1 MHGRHVENEEPHHAS
16 PKAEEQTWE
25 QKFRSLQQ
33 ELNRVKEVIKGRTP
47 DAMDTLMQQTE
58 SPFTAEVLR
67 YPLPAKFKMPQVEAF
82 DGVKDPVDHLNTYK
96 NQMELHGYQDPVR
109 CRAFATTLKGP
120 SMAWFNRI
128 PPSTISSFR
137 ELSIAFVSH
146 FIGARTYRKPSYHL
160 LTIKQGSQESLKSY
174 VQRFNAESLKIDVP
188 DEKFAITAFIAGL
201 GVQSKDL
208 MFSISKNPQ
217 ASMAEVLTKAK
228 KYINGEE
235 ALLSKRESSSTR
247 KEKGA
252 TDKRRGRSPKRQGD
266 RRKSPGTERER
277 SSKRRGNLRDRLG
290 PPQSQGRQRY
300 SPQRFTPLAASMSQV
315 LHEVRN
321 EQFLRWPTQMK
332 SDPATRDNTKY
343 CEFHRDYEHRTDNCI
358 QLRREIE
365 YLIQRGYLRCFIP
378 PGNQAPSQT
387 QNQNQAPTQQ
397 PPPRQTT
404 TQHQQ
409 PLGEI
414 HVISGGFVG
423 GGESSSARKAHLR
436 SIRSAD
442 MGEIQEVSKLPRMD
456 TTITFSDSDLEGC
469 QHPHDDPL
477 VVRAIVAN
485 TTVHRVLVDNGSSA
499 DIIFASAFD
508 KMGIERENLEP
519 VNTHLRGFSGEK
531 VLPLGSIQLVLT
543 LGEPP
548 CQATTTTR
556 FLIVDAPSAY
566 NMLLGRPSLNSIK
579 AIPSAY
585 HMIVKFPTVNGV
597 GTVRGDQRVA
607 RECYTA
613 SMKQGAVDN
622 VNVGELDMR
631 DEVLTRPEP
640 SEELEPVSLDD
651 DLEHLAY
658 IGSKLAKDLKGLL
671 TQFLRQNRDI
681 FAWKQADMGRID
693 HAIITHKLNTNPSFK
708 SVKQKRRSF
717 APERQKAINEEVSK
731 LLQAG
736 AIREVEYPEWLANVV
751 LIKKANGK
759 WRLCIDFTNI
769 NKPCPKDS
777 FPLPRIDLIVDATAG
792 HELLS
797 FMDAFSGYNQI
808 SMDPGDQEKTSFVTA
823 QGTYCYRVMP
833 FGLKNAGATY
843 QRLVNRMF
851 QKNIGATMEVYI
863 DDMLVKSTKSDLHIT
878 HLSEAFQIL
887 RNYNMKLNPAKCA
900 FGVSA
905 GKFLGFIVNHRGIEA
920 NPSKIKALLDMPSPS
935 GIKEVQRLTGR
946 IAALSCFV
954 SRASDKC
961 QPFFQVLKKAFH

>member
-1 MHGRHVENEEPHHAS
+1 M
-16 PKAEEQTWE
+16 
-25 QKFRSLQQ
+25 
-33 ELNRVKEVIKGRTP
+33 KEVIKGRTP

-58 SPFTAEVLR
+58 SPFTVEVLR
-67 YPLPAKFKMPQVEAF
+67 YPLPAKFRMPQVEAF

-109 CRAFATTLKGP
+109 CRAFTTTLKGP
-120 SMAWFNRI
+120 AMAWFNTI

-137 ELSIAFVSH
+137 ELSIAFISH
-146 FIGARTYRKPSYHL
+146 FIGVRTYRKPSYHL
-160 LTIKQGSQESLKSY
+160 LTIKQGSPESLKSY
-174 VQRFNAESLKIDVP
+174 VQRFNADSLKIDVP

-217 ASMAEVLTKAK
+217 ASMAEVLAKAE

-252 TDKRRGRSPKRQGD
+252 TDRRRGRSPKRQGD
-266 RRKSPGTERER
+266 QRKSPGTERER
-277 SSKRRGNLRDRLG
+277 SLKRRGNLRDRLG

-300 SPQRFTPLAASMSQV
+300 SPQRFTPLTASVSQV

-343 CEFHRDYEHRTDNCI
+343 CEFHRDYGHRTDNCI

-365 YLIQRGYLRCFIP
+365 YLIQRGYLRHFIS

-387 QNQNQAPTQQ
+387 QNQNQAPAQQ

-414 HVISGGFVG
+414 HVISGGFAG

-442 MGEIQEVSKLPRMD
+442 MGEIQAVSKLPRMD

-485 TTVHRVLVDNGSSA
+485 TTVHRVLVDNGSSD
-499 DIIFASAFD
+499 DIVFASAFD
-508 KMGIERENLEP
+508 KMGIGREKLEP

-566 NMLLGRPSLNSIK
+566 NILLGRPSLNAIK

-613 SMKQGAVDN
+613 SMK
-622 VNVGELDMR
+622 
-631 DEVLTRPEP
+631 
-640 SEELEPVSLDD
+640 
-651 DLEHLAY
+651 
-658 IGSKLAKDLKGLL
+658 
-671 TQFLRQNRDI
+671 
-681 FAWKQADMGRID
+681 
-693 HAIITHKLNTNPSFK
+693 
-708 SVKQKRRSF
+708 
-717 APERQKAINEEVSK
+717 
-731 LLQAG
+731 
-736 AIREVEYPEWLANVV
+736 
-751 LIKKANGK
+751 
-759 WRLCIDFTNI
+759 
-769 NKPCPKDS
+769 
-777 FPLPRIDLIVDATAG
+777 
-792 HELLS
+792 
-797 FMDAFSGYNQI
+797 
-808 SMDPGDQEKTSFVTA
+808 
-823 QGTYCYRVMP
+823 
-833 FGLKNAGATY
+833 
-843 QRLVNRMF
+843 
-851 QKNIGATMEVYI
+851 
-863 DDMLVKSTKSDLHIT
+863 
-878 HLSEAFQIL
+878 
-887 RNYNMKLNPAKCA
+887 
-900 FGVSA
+900 
-905 GKFLGFIVNHRGIEA
+905 
-920 NPSKIKALLDMPSPS
+920 
-935 GIKEVQRLTGR
+935 
-946 IAALSCFV
+946 
-954 SRASDKC
+954 
-961 QPFFQVLKKAFH
+961 